1 MDTENHSFPTP
12 QPGAKPKLEPGP
24 LQMLKLLK
32 KKKLFLEEVNKECA
46 SKNMQKY

>member
-24 LQMLKLLK
+24 LQKLKLLK
-32 KKKLFLEEVNKECA
+32 KKKKKKVVPGRGE
-46 SKNMQKY
+46 